1 MNSNLDNEAQ
11 GEIADEGESMALHPP
26 PLQTRELPSAL
37 SGTYKE
43 IRRLNRNTTWA
54 ATGLLG
60 SVAFAALMMA
70 LQERHP
76 KTDDLTKEARQT
88 TGDLLLNANPIALS
102 NVVDP
107 NGKSIDEITSGPAT
121 SVDPGFAPEINRPD
135 VQANVS
141 SWSPAHGPDSAQ
153 VIRPKIPKVRY
164 RAFVLHGILDVKMRL
179 IALWHQSLAKSD
191 KSRSWTAFS
200 NLNRR
205 ERKRAAYTAEANH

>member
-37 SGTYKE
+37 SDTYKE
-43 IRRLNRNTTWA
+43 IRRLNRNTTWV

-60 SVAFAALMMA
+60 SVAFAALMVA

-141 SWSPAHGPDSAQ
+141 SSSPAHGPDSAQ

-164 RAFVLHGILDVKMRL
+164 RTFERHRILDVKMRL
-179 IALWHQSLAKSD
+179 IALWHQSLA
-191 KSRSWTAFS
+191 RSEKFPTWTGFS
-200 NLNRR
+200 NS
-205 ERKRAAYTAEANH
+205 KKGDSKKVSYAAGTNH